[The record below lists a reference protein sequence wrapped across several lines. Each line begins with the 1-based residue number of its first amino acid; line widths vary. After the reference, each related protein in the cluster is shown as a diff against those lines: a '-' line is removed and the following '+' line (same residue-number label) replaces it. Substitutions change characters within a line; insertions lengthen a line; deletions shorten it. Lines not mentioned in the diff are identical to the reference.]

1 MVVLRGSG
9 SDEGSRGVAGVSR
22 GPGHG
27 SDTFGNLVI
36 VAGIL
41 ISASFTGLIWL
52 ASDRLQAI
60 THLPDQGASW
70 YFWILPEPTFW
81 SRTTAWGFY
90 AAHQIAQW
98 ALIYH
103 AQVRIRRYTRG
114 LHLVN
119 VAALGINALF
129 IALHFVQTHIWY
141 DGLAQD
147 VSIWSALGSVAI
159 LLIWVLLMENNRRGL
174 FFAKPL
180 PFSRRLIQFAR
191 KYHGYYFSWA
201 IVYTFWYHPMEA
213 TSGHLIG
220 FFYMFLLMVQGS
232 LFLTRMHVN
241 RWWMVFLE
249 VTVLIHGAIVAYW
262 QETGIWPMFAFGFAT
277 MFIVTQMHGLG
288 LSRSARGVIGGF
300 YIATIALVYADRGL
314 AQLNEVVRIPM
325 IDYLGVALLAG
336 ILWVV
341 MKVATRTQSDAL
353 DTASGTTG
361 TA

>member
-1 MVVLRGSG
+1 MVALQGSG
-9 SDEGSRGVAGVSR
+9 TDEGSEAFASASQARGNDSE
-22 GPGHG
+22 
-27 SDTFGNLVI
+27 SFSNLVI
-36 VAGIL
+36 FAGIRF
-41 ISASFTGLIWL
+41 SAAFTGLIWF
-52 ASDRLQAI
+52 ASGRLQAI
-60 THLPDQGASW
+60 SHLPDQGASW
-70 YFWILPEPTFW
+70 YYWILPEPTFW

-103 AQVRIRRYTRG
+103 AQVRVRKYTRG
-114 LHLVN
+114 LHPVN
-119 VAALGINALF
+119 VAALGMNAGF

-159 LLIWVLLMENNRRGL
+159 LLIWVLLMENDRRGL

-180 PFSRRLIQFAR
+180 PFSRRLIKFAR

-288 LSRSARGVIGGF
+288 LSRIARAGIGGV
-300 YIATIALVYADRGL
+300 YVAAMAMVYADRGL
-314 AQLNEVVRIPM
+314 AQLNEVVRIPT
-325 IDYLGVALLAG
+325 IDYLGVVLLAG

-341 MKVATRTQSDAL
+341 MKFATRPHADAL
-353 DTASGTTG
+353 DTASGP
-361 TA
+361 A

>member
-1 MVVLRGSG
+1 MVALQGSG
-9 SDEGSRGVAGVSR
+9 SDEGSGGVVNVSPV
-22 GPGHG
+22 PGQG

-36 VAGIL
+36 FAGVL
-41 ISASFTGLIWL
+41 FSAVFTGLIWL
-52 ASDRLQAI
+52 ASDRLAAI

-103 AQVRIRRYTRG
+103 AQVRVRRYTRG
-114 LHLVN
+114 LHPVN
-119 VAALGINALF
+119 IAALGINAGF
-129 IALHFVQTHIWY
+129 IVLHFFQTHVWY

-220 FFYMFLLMVQGS
+220 FFYIFLLMVQGS

-241 RWWMVFLE
+241 RWWMVVLE
-249 VTVLIHGAIVAYW
+249 VMVLVHGAIVAYW
-262 QETGIWPMFAFGFAT
+262 QDAGIWPMFAFGFAT

-288 LSRSARGVIGGF
+288 LSRIARAGIGGA
-300 YIATIALVYADRGL
+300 YMAALALVYADRGL
-314 AQLNEVVRIPM
+314 LQLNEVVRIPM
-325 IDYLGVALLAG
+325 IDYLGVVLLAG
-336 ILWVV
+336 LLWVV
-341 MKVATRTQSDAL
+341 MKFATRTQSDAL
-353 DTASGTTG
+353 DTASGT
-361 TA
+361 AWRA